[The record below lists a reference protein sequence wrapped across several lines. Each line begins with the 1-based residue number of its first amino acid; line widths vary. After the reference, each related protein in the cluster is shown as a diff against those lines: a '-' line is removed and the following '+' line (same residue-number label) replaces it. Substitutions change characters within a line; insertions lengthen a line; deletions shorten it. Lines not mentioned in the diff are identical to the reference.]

1 MTQISTTNFIDY
13 LQRSRLIG
21 ERQLS
26 DALTQFK
33 NELGTEGINN
43 VDRLAKAFISHKLLT
58 EWQVRQLFKKRYK
71 GFFLRQYKILSHI
84 GAGGMSTVYLAEHS
98 VMQRRVAIKVLPQ
111 KRLGN
116 SAYLNRFI
124 REAQTI
130 ASLDHP
136 NIVRAY
142 DFDQEDD
149 VHYIVME
156 YFNGRNLQEI
166 VDEKGVPA
174 FETAV
179 DYIRQTALALEYAH
193 QAGVVHRDV
202 KPGNIL
208 VNSQGLVKVLDLGL
222 ALFDEP
228 NYYGQLTMIQ
238 DDKILGTADYL
249 APEQGIDSHK
259 VDGRADIYGLGCVL
273 YFCLTGRPPFP
284 TGSVTQ
290 RLLAHQREEPKPIY
304 KERPD
309 VPDGLEQICRKMM
322 AKKKEKRQQSALE
335 VVADLQN
342 WLIENGFAESADFP
356 PLDALRASP
365 KTMGARP
372 ILSQEQRL
380 EKLTD
385 KAEKKENEHFGIY
398 NIAALEQQRQNSRD
412 PAKNGSSAESSA
424 SHVHLLGGGKSSS
437 FFQRPEYREP
447 SSSHSHAGIIMDD
460 DDLIASKKAP
470 RLEENDPVLFAMNEM
485 QQAAANQKSQI
496 SEPRQ
501 ISHPQNQTALQ
512 NSATLSQ
519 NQQTDE
525 PEEKDYDEDAWY
537 RSVPIWFWRLF
548 GGLIVSVVFLVG
560 IIIMLVLGKL

>member
-1 MTQISTTNFIDY
+1 MTQISTINFIDY

-21 ERQLS
+21 ERQLF

-33 NELGTEGINN
+33 NELGEDGIND

-111 KRLGN
+111 KRLSN

-124 REAQTI
+124 REAQAI

-142 DFDQEDD
+142 DFDQEDE

-156 YFNGRNLQEI
+156 YFNGRNLQEL
-166 VDEKGVPA
+166 VDEKGVLP

-179 DYIRQTALALEYAH
+179 DYIRQAALALEYAH

-228 NYYGQLTMIQ
+228 DYHGQLTMEQ

-273 YFCLTGRPPFP
+273 YFCLTGRPPFS

-309 VPDGLEQICRKMM
+309 VPDGLEQLCRKMM

-335 VVADLQN
+335 VVADLQD
-342 WLIENGFAESADFP
+342 WLVENGFAENADFP
-356 PLDALRASP
+356 PLDTLRATP

-372 ILSQEQRL
+372 ILSQEKRL
-380 EKLTD
+380 EKLD
-385 KAEKKENEHFGIY
+385 KTEKKENKNSMIY
-398 NIAALEQQRQNSRD
+398 DIAPPEQQQQDS
-412 PAKNGSSAESSA
+412 ASGSSAGISA
-424 SHVHLLGGGKSSS
+424 SHVHLLGSGNSSAY
-437 FFQRPEYREP
+437 FQRPEFHES
-447 SSSHSHAGIIMDD
+447 SSSHSHMGIIMDD
-460 DDLIASKKAP
+460 DELLTSKTMTP
-470 RLEENDPVLFAMNEM
+470 PEENDPVLFALNEM
-485 QQAAANQKSQI
+485 QQAVTI
-496 SEPRQ
+496 SKTQTLTPHQTSRLQ
-501 ISHPQNQTALQ
+501 PQNPATVQ
-512 NSATLSQ
+512 NSSALIQ
-519 NQQTDE
+519 NQQTDKSS
-525 PEEKDYDEDAWY
+525 EETYDEGEWY
-537 RSVPIWFWRLF
+537 RNVPAWFWRLF
-548 GGLIVSVVFLVG
+548 GGLIVSTIFLAG
-560 IIIMLVLGKL
+560 IIILLILGKL